1 MNPEIIIPALF
12 VTIVLAAWTIGTYN
26 RFIKYKNRIEESLNG
41 IDVALKRRANLIP
54 NLVRVVEGYS
64 AHEGKIFQDKTRQ
77 LGRMSDPGRMEQ
89 EQQISRDIGG
99 LLALAEAYPDLK
111 ASGNFLDLQNSLA
124 DIEQDI
130 QRARNRYNNFIARFN
145 TIVESFP
152 AFLIARK
159 FHFEKQEYLTLELAT
174 QREMPDVSFSGDREK
189 ESSRS

>member
-12 VTIVLAAWTIGTYN
+12 VTMVLAAWTIGTYN
-26 RFIKYKNRIEESLNG
+26 KFIKYKNRIEESLNG

-54 NLVRVVEGYS
+54 GLVRVVEGYS
-64 AHEGKIFQDKTRQ
+64 SHEGKIFQDKTRQ
-77 LGRMSDPGRMEQ
+77 LGRMSDPDRMKQ

-111 ASGNFLDLQNSLA
+111 ASANFLDLQKSLA

-145 TIVESFP
+145 TMVESFP
-152 AFLIARK
+152 AFLLARK

-174 QREMPDVSFSGDREK
+174 QREMPDVSFSKEQEK